1 VVRVHPSRQVQLDN
15 GMGRSAYL
23 CPQESCL
30 KAAQKKDKLGRVLKA
45 QVPET
50 IYQALWQRL
59 GALGKTPEL
68 KH

>member
-1 VVRVHPSRQVQLDN
+1 
-15 GMGRSAYL
+15 MGRSAYL

-30 KAAQKKDKLGRVLKA
+30 KAAQKKDKLGKVLKA